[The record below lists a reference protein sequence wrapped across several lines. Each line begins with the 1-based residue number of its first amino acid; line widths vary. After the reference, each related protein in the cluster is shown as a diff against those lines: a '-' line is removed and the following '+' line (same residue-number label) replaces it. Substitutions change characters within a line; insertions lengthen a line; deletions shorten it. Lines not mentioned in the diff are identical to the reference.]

1 MNESTSQTIIGL
13 IFQSMVK
20 EKIPMFK
27 TKKLIL
33 ALFLL
38 STLFSCKELEKALSQ
53 DCVSTQNLY
62 NDEINNQGL
71 LSEEVAEEAPFPM
84 SLILSQDSLNRM
96 FSAVADNDID
106 PITVD
111 LGSIGGVA
119 GFGGVDASLIIDP
132 DLPLIQFESVANCDT
147 CIVLD
152 VSFGLAVDVEG
163 VEIGGSGTAKYQFP
177 LELQAM
183 GLEYTSVIGRF
194 DQSKFQDIDI
204 EVSEGVDVGIPGL
217 NLSVNDVID
226 LIEPEIKTQVNRI
239 VKEQFG
245 PKELFKLE
253 PWNIGEGAV
262 KLLARGPILYPEHKT
277 LVLGVHTNLVRP
289 LNKSVGLEPALPEG
303 ADVGMQFHPELVQ
316 AMIQRMLSEGEIS
329 RSYDESGN
337 RSSSG
342 SGLFEVS
349 FTTLEQSELENGLL
363 TAGFTVW
370 RTDGFLCGSSEFLV
384 DLGVSIS
391 DGNIALAARNLRAG
405 TTTGAFGQLVSTVE
419 DWIGGEF
426 VKDMIN
432 ISELTFNYREV
443 NLPNEKKAKMSADTF
458 KLEIGGNGFNI
469 FLNLDE
475 IL

>member
-1 MNESTSQTIIGL
+1 
-13 IFQSMVK
+13 
-20 EKIPMFK
+20 MFHA
-27 TKKLIL
+27 KKPLL
-33 ALFLL
+33 ALFLAAA
-38 STLFSCKELEKALSQ
+38 LFSCKELEKALNA
-53 DCVSTQNLY
+53 DCSSTKTLYQN
-62 NDEINNQGL
+62 EIANQGL
-71 LSEEVAEEAPFPM
+71 LSEEAAEEAPFPM

-111 LGSIGGVA
+111 LGSIGGLG

-152 VSFGLAVDVEG
+152 VSFGLSVDVEG
-163 VEIGGSGTAKYQFP
+163 VQIGGSGRAKYQFP
-177 LELQAM
+177 LELDAV

-194 DQSKFQDIDI
+194 DESKFQDIDI
-204 EVSEGVDVGIPGL
+204 EVSDGIDVGIPGL
-217 NLSVNDVID
+217 NLSVNDIID
-226 LIEPEIKTQVNRI
+226 IIEPEIKTQVNRI
-239 VKEQFG
+239 VKDEFG

-253 PWNIGEGAV
+253 SWDIGEGAV
-262 KLLARGPILYPEHKT
+262 KLVARGPILYPEHKT

-316 AMIQRMLSEGEIS
+316 SMIQRMLSEGEIS

-337 RSSSG
+337 RSSASG

-349 FTTLEQSELENGLL
+349 FTTLEQSDREAGLL

-391 DGNIALAARNLRAG
+391 DGNIALVARNLRAG
-405 TTTGAFGQLVSTVE
+405 QTTGSFGQLVSTIE

-443 NLPNEKKAKMSADTF
+443 NLPNEKKAKMSAETF